1 MEKVISK
8 DGTSIAYHRRGGGEP
23 FVLVHGSGAANPVA
37 WTAVLPTLEEHFT
50 IYAMDRRGRGQSGDG
65 PVYAIE
71 REWEDIV
78 AVIDSISEP
87 VNLLGH
93 SFGALCALEAA
104 LLTRNLRQLILYEPY
119 LPLSGMELYPAGVID
134 RLQAMVD
141 VGDREGALTMF
152 YSEVVMLPP
161 HEIEQLRSSPA
172 WSARVASVR
181 TIVREAQAE
190 EGYVFDAQRFKD
202 LTTPTLLLLGGD
214 SPPILKSVTE
224 VIYTALPNSQI
235 AVMPGQ
241 QHTAM
246 YNAPD
251 LFIDKVLTF
260 LTGLN

>member
-1 MEKVISK
+1 MEKVTSK
-8 DGTSIAYHRRGGGEP
+8 DGTSIAYHRRGKGVP
-23 FVLVHGSGAANPVA
+23 LILVHGIGAANPVA

-50 IYAMDRRGRGQSGDG
+50 VYAMDRRGRGQSGDG
-65 PVYAIE
+65 VVYAIE
-71 REWEDIV
+71 RESEDIV
-78 AVIDSISEP
+78 AIIDSISEP

-104 LLTRNLRQLILYEPY
+104 LLTRNLHQIILYEPY
-119 LPLSGMELYPAGVID
+119 LPLPGIELYPAGVID

-141 VGDREGALTMF
+141 ASDREGALTMF

-161 HEIEQLRSSPA
+161 HEIEQLRLSPA
-172 WSARVASVR
+172 WSARVASAH

-190 EGYVFDAQRFKD
+190 EGYLFDAQRFKD
-202 LTTPTLLLLGGD
+202 FATPTLLLLGGD
-214 SPPILKSVTE
+214 SPHIPKTVTE
-224 VIYTALPNSQI
+224 FLHAALPNSRI

-251 LFIDKVLTF
+251 LFLNEILTF
-260 LTGLN
+260 LIGPN